1 MVVAFTNHNDSPM
14 GIMNGIILYHFQNQ
28 MIFLM
33 LLILMLIRSDDGRG
47 LDLSLGGMM
56 KQILYLYG
64 GTHRTPWYSLN
75 YRYRFIQSRIRC
87 Q

>member
-47 LDLSLGGMM
+47 LDLSLGGNDETN
-56 KQILYLYG
+56 LVSVW
-64 GTHRTPWYSLN
+64 WYPPYSVVLVGL
-75 YRYRFIQSRIRC
+75 
-87 Q
+87 